1 MSHNLYIDDVELTE
15 AIFPETVSCIK
26 DYAFLYCESITT
38 FYIPSTVTSIGYSA
52 FVGTSN
58 VQQIIVEEDNP
69 NYDSRSD
76 CNAIIET
83 ASNTLISGCKN
94 TIIPESVLVIGRQAF
109 YDQSGLQ
116 SIVVPSTVV
125 SIEDYAFCGCG
136 LNSIYIPSTVTS
148 IGYSAFVGTS
158 NVQQIIVEED
168 NPNYDSRSDCNA
180 IIETASNTLISGCK
194 NTIIPESVLVIGRQA
209 FYDQSGLQSI
219 VVPST
224 VVSIEDYAFCGCGLN
239 SITSLAIIPP
249 SLGNYVFAHVPCSTL
264 VVPCGC
270 ATAYGTSTWYDN
282 FPNIV
287 EDCTTVSEDNENTVS
302 IYPNPTYGAISI
314 EAEGLQ
320 HINVYTILGQLVE
333 SRQADGEVFELDL
346 SSHEAG
352 IYLIRI
358 ETASGIATKRVALTK

>member
-1 MSHNLYIDDVELTE
+1 MKKTLCLKMRLRAVLLVLLLSVVELGKGYSQD
-15 AIFPETVSCIK
+15 FTVGDLNYSVNE
-26 DYAFLYCESITT
+26 DGVSVTVTGHVDGLFASGALT
-38 FYIPSTVTSIGYSA
+38 IPSTVAYGEQSFVVSVIGHDA
-52 FVGTSN
+52 FNNCRELTAVSL
-58 VQQIIVEEDNP
+58 P
-69 NYDSRSD
+69 NTVTT
-76 CNAIIET
+76 IESYAFLSCT
-83 ASNTLISGCKN
+83 GLTTITLSNTLT
-94 TIIPESVLVIGRQAF
+94 TIDTLAF
-109 YDQSGLQ
+109 KS
-116 SIVVPSTVV
+116 
-125 SIEDYAFCGCG
+125 CG
-136 LNSIYIPSTVTS
+136 LTS
-148 IGYSAFVGTS
+148 I
-158 NVQQIIVEED
+158 
-168 NPNYDSRSDCNA
+168 
-180 IIETASNTLISGCK
+180 
-194 NTIIPESVLVIGRQA
+194 
-209 FYDQSGLQSI
+209 
-219 VVPST
+219 
-224 VVSIEDYAFCGCGLN
+224 
-239 SITSLAIIPP
+239 LAIIPP